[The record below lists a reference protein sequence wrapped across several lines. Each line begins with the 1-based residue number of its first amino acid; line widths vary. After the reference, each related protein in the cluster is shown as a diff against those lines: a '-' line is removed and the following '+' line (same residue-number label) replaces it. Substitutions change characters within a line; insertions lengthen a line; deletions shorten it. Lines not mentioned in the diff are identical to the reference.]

1 MDASRTSPM
10 RAWRLAPALVAAL
23 FALAVL
29 PVAFLGRD
37 ATVLGERAASEAID
51 ERDAHLPVIRQFAA
65 ELPQPDLV
73 GYRSATAPGYHV
85 AMAIPARLGVGV
97 QGLRLISSLA
107 GLALV
112 LVVWRVAA
120 RTAGPWPA
128 VALVAPLA
136 ASTYVLSGSAW
147 LTTDMASMALG
158 TAAIAISACWRPEP
172 RTFLALGALFAAA
185 LLVRQTNVYLAVPV
199 VAAGILGSPLGRSV
213 SNAEQW
219 HGDEP
224 RRWSRLVMAA
234 AALVPG
240 VVALSLLVAAW
251 GGLTPPAFRDLHDTG
266 LSPVAPA
273 YGLALVGL
281 WGAFLLLPMASA
293 VGQAFRTHGRAIA
306 AIAVLVAVVAAVPE
320 STTDRDAGRW
330 GGALWRLAALVPP
343 VGGRSPVIV
352 LGAALGAVVLSVLWT
367 RAARAGRGRMAT
379 VVAMSL
385 LALFAVQSANS
396 QVWERYFDP
405 SILVALAWLAAL
417 GTPRAGAR
425 DTAQACAGMLLL
437 ALAQLA
443 ISAANY
449 WTVAFLTAP

>member
-1 MDASRTSPM
+1 
-10 RAWRLAPALVAAL
+10 
-23 FALAVL
+23 
-29 PVAFLGRD
+29 
-37 ATVLGERAASEAID
+37 
-51 ERDAHLPVIRQFAA
+51 
-65 ELPQPDLV
+65 
-73 GYRSATAPGYHV
+73 
-85 AMAIPARLGVGV
+85 
-97 QGLRLISSLA
+97 
-107 GLALV
+107 
-112 LVVWRVAA
+112 
-120 RTAGPWPA
+120 
-128 VALVAPLA
+128 
-136 ASTYVLSGSAW
+136 
-147 LTTDMASMALG
+147 
-158 TAAIAISACWRPEP
+158 
-172 RTFLALGALFAAA
+172 
-185 LLVRQTNVYLAVPV
+185 VPV
-199 VAAGILGSPLGRSV
+199 VAAGNLGSPLGRSV
-213 SNAEQW
+213 ANAEQW
-219 HGDEP
+219 HGDDP
-224 RRWSRLVMAA
+224 RRRSRHEMAA
-234 AALVPG
+234 AARVPG

-281 WGAFLLLPMASA
+281 WGAFPLLPMASA

-352 LGAALGAVVLSVLWT
+352 LGAVLGAVVLSVLWT

-449 WTVAFLTAP
+449 WAVAFLTAP